1 MPYGMYGALPD
12 AGCGVM
18 GMMVVGGSGVCTLVG
33 ATSLEC
39 NLGVTLGDGTW
50 MGLIRCERRGVCD
63 GEPNGF

>member
-1 MPYGMYGALPD
+1 MYGALTE

-18 GMMVVGGSGVCTLVG
+18 GMPVVGGRGMCTLVG

-50 MGLIRCERRGVCD
+50 MGLTLCERRGASE
-63 GEPNGF
+63 GERTWV